1 MVNVQM
7 ESGSAGSYK
16 RLDEEQAWE
25 QRMLDPLSCLCLST
39 SNSEAYV
46 CLAYGDKKRP
56 TWETLDGLAET
67 LKWLHED
74 EEKDCWVSLA
84 AFNGRKRDKRHI
96 AFLTCCSL
104 YLRCSESFHP
114 SSQDEAVSL
123 ILEHCQPLD
132 LFSQPRVPK
141 PSLILCTG
149 GGYYVKWLLK
159 SPLAGASLSLW
170 RKLQK
175 ALHANFKDF
184 SSDVSSLD
192 PLTML
197 RVPGFLN
204 NKAREEVRVV
214 YHSDGRYDISEL
226 APDLQLVEEKAE
238 TPLPED
244 WMKDVIAIHPASDNF
259 VCLSLAGRGW
269 TNRWCIARNLPNTL
283 RKLATSPDFLKQNV
297 YISQLSFSE
306 RKRTVNAVASMNVS
320 FLDLDGKLSKNQT
333 PEEWRE
339 VVLAHCRRYAI
350 PEPNDM
356 VFSGNGI
363 HVKWIYTR
371 PASRIQLDRWSHIE
385 RLLFTQFEALGADAK
400 SLDAA
405 RVLRVPGTFNCKPG
419 TEDNRVR
426 VVHHS
431 PAEYTFDEFAAKVEA
446 SIPVNAE
453 SFRTCIE
460 EWEKSNK
467 VKKPEP
473 EIKFQICPVS
483 D

>member
-1 MVNVQM
+1 M
-7 ESGSAGSYK
+7 
-16 RLDEEQAWE
+16 
-25 QRMLDPLSCLCLST
+25 
-39 SNSEAYV
+39 
-46 CLAYGDKKRP
+46 
-56 TWETLDGLAET
+56 
-67 LKWLHED
+67 
-74 EEKDCWVSLA
+74 
-84 AFNGRKRDKRHI
+84 
-96 AFLTCCSL
+96 
-104 YLRCSESFHP
+104 
-114 SSQDEAVSL
+114 
-123 ILEHCQPLD
+123 
-132 LFSQPRVPK
+132 
-141 PSLILCTG
+141 
-149 GGYYVKWLLK
+149 KWLLK

-175 ALHANFKDF
+175 ALHAKFKDF

-483 D
+483 DEGLKRPQDTARGLDTVCISRSFVVLPRCPGATVDEKIENIRRLCREYRDVGIPEPNQFLTAGDTIIAEWSYEQIPIYVSSRWEATQEFLCRHFERYGAMDNSKT